1 MGKKYDVDQLK
12 AINANGGY
20 FLVLAPPGCG
30 KTDILAERIVE
41 AKKKGVNFENM
52 LCLTFTNRASRGM
65 KNRIKERVG
74 EEAKDIFVGNIHRF
88 CSNFLFANSFVPE
101 NSCIMDDE
109 DQLDLFLSYSPDDFK
124 YNNGKPNKMA
134 VAYVDDLAGY
144 IKQSQLGHPES
155 VKFSREDSNNL
166 FQLACQ
172 CNFDPTQVPADHN
185 SLKYALM
192 YLKYKEE
199 RNILDFTDILIMAY
213 ECMLKTP
220 EHKRYKWIQVDEVQD
235 LNALQLAIIDELT
248 DTEPTVMYLGDEQQA
263 IFSFMGAKLDQL
275 KVLKKRCSG
284 NIMTLGINYRAPK
297 YLLDI
302 CNEYAEKELGVDPDL
317 LPKAVKDEPKDKFDV
332 FLTESE
338 TVGDENERI
347 GKMVDYYLKQDDEER
362 LAILVTKNDD
372 ADAISKKLTETGVS
386 NFKISGTDMFKTR
399 SYKTLSSY
407 YAVLAN
413 DFNFIAWARLLFGIN
428 AIPTLVSARNFMSK
442 LKELMMTPSDFLQPE
457 SYLERFK
464 RFYDTREFVFF
475 DTETTGLDVLSDDI
489 VQIAAFKVKNGRK
502 VPDSDFNILLET
514 EKEIP
519 AMLGDIVNPLV
530 AEYANN
536 PHYSRKDG
544 LQMFIDYIGNAP
556 LLGHNVT
563 YDYLILQNNI
573 QRELEEFVEYDI
585 FDSLHIIK
593 CVEPGLRQYKL
604 AFLLN
609 ALNLIGQ
616 NSHLANEDIEAT
628 KSLVDYCV
636 SKFESILPNQS
647 AFKANAKVANVIS
660 RMRVLSPLF
669 DNIRS
674 YMYQPINVTHR
685 TIADELR
692 DTHATLKSLNLIDA
706 DELGSKYDIFLRFV
720 ASEWI
725 DYDKNE
731 SLFSQISS
739 HVYDITST
747 INEGDLVNSDELLS
761 DRVFVMTVYKG
772 KGLEFDNVVV
782 LGASNGNYPFFM
794 VNKVLNSPQSTDA
807 EKAKAMIDRQ
817 EDARKFYVAISRAKK
832 RLCVSYTERNL
843 YGYYAGMTPFM
854 NGIRQYFT
862 FGKQSKK

>member
-1 MGKKYDVDQLK
+1 MAEKKYDADQLK
-12 AINANGGY
+12 AIDANNGY

-41 AKKKGVNFENM
+41 ARKKGVGFEDM

-101 NSCIMDDE
+101 NSSIMDDE
-109 DQLDLFLSYSPDDFK
+109 DQLDLFLSYSSQGFMSK
-124 YNNGKPNKMA
+124 NGRPNKTA

-155 VKFSREDSNNL
+155 VKFAHEDS
-166 FQLACQ
+166 QDMYRLACQ
-172 CNFDPTQVPADHN
+172 CNFDPAQVPSDKN
-185 SLKYALM
+185 SLIYALM

-199 RNILDFTDILIMAY
+199 RNILDFTDILILAY
-213 ECMLKTP
+213 ECMLRNP
-220 EHKRYKWIQVDEVQD
+220 EHKKYKWIQVDEVQD
-235 LNALQLAIIDELT
+235 LNALQLAIVDELT
-248 DTEPTVMYLGDEQQA
+248 DSDPTVMYLGDEQQA

-275 KVLKKRCSG
+275 QTLKKRCSG
-284 NIMTLGINYRAPK
+284 NVLTLGNNYRAPK

-302 CNEYAEKELGVDPDL
+302 CNEYAEKELGVDPGL
-317 LPKAVKDEPKDKFDV
+317 LPKAVKNEPKDKYDV
-332 FLTESE
+332 FLTESA
-338 TVGDENERI
+338 TVVDERKRI
-347 GKMVDYYLKQDDEER
+347 RKMVDYYLSLDDEGR
-362 LAILVTKNDD
+362 LAILVTKNDE
-372 ADAISKKLTETGVS
+372 ADAISKELSDAGVS

-413 DFNFIAWARLLFGIN
+413 DFNFIAWARLLFGIK
-428 AIPTLVSARNFMSK
+428 AIPTLVRARGFMSK
-442 LKELMMTPSDFLQPE
+442 MKELMMTPSDFLQPE

-475 DTETTGLDVLSDDI
+475 DTETTGLDVLNDDI
-489 VQIAAFKVKNGRK
+489 VQIAAFKVKNGQK

-530 AEYANN
+530 EEYANN
-536 PHYSRKDG
+536 PHLSRQEG
-544 LQMFIDYIGNAP
+544 LQKFIDYIGDAP

-563 YDYLILQNNI
+563 YDYLILQNNV
-573 QRELEEFVEYDI
+573 QRALGELVEFDI

-604 AFLLN
+604 AFLLD
-609 ALNLIGQ
+609 ALDLSGQ

-636 SKFESILPNQS
+636 SKFETVLPKQAS
-647 AFKANAKVANVIS
+647 FRANAMVANVIS
-660 RMRVLSPLF
+660 RMQVLSPLF
-669 DNIRS
+669 DNIKS
-674 YMYQPINVTHR
+674 YMYQPINVTQR

-692 DTHATLKSLNLIDA
+692 DMHATLLSQNLIDP

-731 SLFSQISS
+731 SLFSQIST

-747 INEGDLVNSDELLS
+747 INEGDLVNSEDLLS
-761 DRVFVMTVYKG
+761 DRVFIMTVYKG

-782 LGASNGNYPFFM
+782 LSASDDNYPFYM
-794 VNKVLNSPQSTDA
+794 VKRILDSWNSTAKQKA
-807 EKAKAMIDRQ
+807 EALINRK

-832 RLCVSYTERNL
+832 RLCVSYTRTNAFG
-843 YGYYAGMTPFM
+843 YGTRCTPFM
-854 NGIRQYFT
+854 NSIKRFFT
-862 FGKQSKK
+862 FGKQQ

>member
-1 MGKKYDVDQLK
+1 MEEKIYDADQLK
-12 AINANGGY
+12 AINANNGY

-41 AKKKGVNFENM
+41 AKKKGVGFDDM

-88 CSNFLFANSFVPE
+88 CSNFIFANSFVPE
-101 NSCIMDDE
+101 NSSILDDE
-109 DQLDLFLSYSPDDFK
+109 DQLDLFLSYSSTDFK
-124 YNNGKPNKMA
+124 YKNGKPNKMA

-155 VKFSREDSNNL
+155 VKFAREDSQDMY
-166 FQLACQ
+166 QLACQ
-172 CNFDPTQVPADHN
+172 CSFDPAQIPTDKS

-199 RNILDFTDILIMAY
+199 RNILDFTDILILAY
-213 ECMLKTP
+213 ECMLQNP
-220 EHKRYKWIQVDEVQD
+220 EHKKYKWIQVDEVQD
-235 LNALQLAIIDELT
+235 LNALQLAIVDELT
-248 DTEPTVMYLGDEQQA
+248 DSAPTVMYLGDEQQA

-275 KVLKKRCSG
+275 QILKNRCAG
-284 NIMTLGINYRAPK
+284 NILTLGNNYRAPK

-302 CNEYAEKELGVDPDL
+302 CNEYAEKELGVDPEL
-317 LPKAVKDEPKDKFDV
+317 LPKAVKDEPKEKFDV
-332 FLTESE
+332 FLTESA
-338 TVGDENERI
+338 TVFDENKRI
-347 GKMVDYYLKQDDEER
+347 RKMVDYYLQLDDEGR
-362 LAILVTKNDD
+362 LAILVTKNDE
-372 ADAISKKLTETGVS
+372 ADMISKELSDAGVS

-399 SYKTLSSY
+399 SFKTLSSY

-428 AIPTLVSARNFMSK
+428 AIPTLFGARGFMSK
-442 LKELMMTPSDFLQPE
+442 MRELMMTPSDFLQPE

-475 DTETTGLDVLSDDI
+475 DTETTGLDVLNDDI
-489 VQIAAFKVKNGRK
+489 VQIAAFKVKNGKK
-502 VPDSDFNILLET
+502 VADSDFNILLET

-519 AMLGDIVNPLV
+519 TMLGDIVNPLV
-530 AEYANN
+530 EEYANN
-536 PHYSRKDG
+536 PHYSRKEG
-544 LQMFIDYIGNAP
+544 LQMFLDYIGDAP

-563 YDYLILQNNI
+563 YDYLILQNNV
-573 QRELEEFVEYDI
+573 QRDLEEFVEYDI

-604 AFLLN
+604 AFLLD
-609 ALNLIGQ
+609 ALNLNGQ

-636 SKFESILPNQS
+636 SKFESVLPNQA
-647 AFKANAKVANVIS
+647 AFRANPKVVNIIS
-660 RMRVLSPLF
+660 RMQVLSPLF
-669 DNIRS
+669 DNIKS
-674 YMYQPINVTHR
+674 YMYKPIYVTQR

-692 DTHATLKSLNLIDA
+692 DMYATLLSQNLIDS

-725 DYDKNE
+725 DYERNE

-747 INEGDLVNSDELLS
+747 INEGDLVNSEDLLS
-761 DRVFVMTVYKG
+761 DRVFIMTVYKG

-782 LGASNGNYPFFM
+782 LGACDGNYPFFK
-794 VNKVLNSPQSTDA
+794 VNQVLSSSYSSDKD
-807 EKAKAMIDRQ
+807 KAQALIDRK

-832 RLCVSYTERNL
+832 RLCVSYTRTNANG
-843 YGYYAGMTPFM
+843 YGTCCTPFM
-854 NGIRQYFT
+854 NSIAHFFT
-862 FGKQSKK
+862 FGRA